1 MKAIS
6 NLAKQHILI
15 LWFVNSDLTVKY
27 SNNSSKGIIFQQKV
41 ETARV
46 FSKLFFETGRG
57 KEKKKVKMK
66 ERKKERRKEKKEEG
80 RKWER
85 KEGRKK
91 KEKRIDLYVLKS

>member
-1 MKAIS
+1 M
-6 NLAKQHILI
+6 
-15 LWFVNSDLTVKY
+15 NSDLTIKY

-46 FSKLFFETGRG
+46 FSKRFFETGRG